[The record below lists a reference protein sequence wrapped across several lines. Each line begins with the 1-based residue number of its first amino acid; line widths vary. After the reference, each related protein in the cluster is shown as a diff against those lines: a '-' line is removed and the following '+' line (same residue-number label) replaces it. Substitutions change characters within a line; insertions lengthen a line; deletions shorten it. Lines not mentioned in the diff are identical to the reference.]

1 MDNMSIKDKISK
13 KKLSEK
19 EIDEIVVSQADDDS
33 AWEEAIETRRTNKS
47 SLAISAE
54 LARRAAFLAKLH
66 RENSMEKWLTRII
79 QERIELEEVAFRE
92 AKREMAGISR

>member
-1 MDNMSIKDKISK
+1 MSTKDKITK

>member
-1 MDNMSIKDKISK
+1 MSIKDKITK

-33 AWEEAIETRRTNKS
+33 AWEEPLKIQRIKQS
-47 SLAISAE
+47 SLSISAE
-54 LARRAAFLAKLH
+54 LASRAAFLAKLH

>member
-1 MDNMSIKDKISK
+1 MKDKITK

>member
-1 MDNMSIKDKISK
+1 MSIKDKISK

>member
-1 MDNMSIKDKISK
+1 MKDKITK

-33 AWEEAIETRRTNKS
+33 AWEEAIETRRTKKS

>member
-1 MDNMSIKDKISK
+1 MDNMKDKITK

-33 AWEEAIETRRTNKS
+33 AWEEAIETRRTKKS

-54 LARRAAFLAKLH
+54 LALRAAFLAKLH